1 MSGIKTRVRSI
12 ALLAAGGTLLSAC
25 GEKES
30 IGDESSPQVAAAN
43 AKLAAG
49 VVASE
54 ELILKLTPSLKKFA
68 PELFSRHCEFTG
80 LTPET
85 NSEVTFADLA
95 VEERIWSTT
104 RRRPLSRSPSLGDLL
119 SPPGLEIEEIGEAEI
134 SLTKGRF
141 SSPDRTRFESVIAIS
156 SLHSGMA
163 RLSMN
168 LAQWSRET
176 GTGRWQIA
184 SWRQT
189 SLRTLKAPAPFFE
202 EVLDEVLPDPA
213 TLAAARTSLHQKI
226 LVENYFGGKPAR
238 NRPGYSDKRFYPDSV
253 NIHPALSVTDVDGD
267 GLEDLYVCVRWGR
280 NLLLRNRGD
289 GAFEECAARFGL
301 DIDGRNTVALFAD
314 FDNDGDPDLLLGRSL
329 ERSLYLVNRDG
340 RFTAHPDPVVN
351 AALPWL
357 VTSASAA
364 DVNND
369 GLLDLYLCTYS
380 PLDINHRISGR
391 AVQAAPEWA
400 RRFLT
405 SEDAAEVVRRQAGA
419 HNYLSQ
425 VGPPNVLLLGRGTH
439 FEVAPSSPGM
449 AGYRNSFHAA
459 WNDFD
464 RDGDQDLYVANDFA
478 PDFLYR
484 NDGSD
489 GFTDITAAAGIDTMG
504 FAMGAAWGDYDGDG
518 YDDLYVSNMFSKAG
532 RRITAQIPELDRR
545 FAATAGGN
553 FLHRNKGD
561 GTLER
566 MSGGDGMP
574 IPVHLAGW
582 SWGGQFCDF
591 NNDGHLDLYVS
602 SGFYTPPPGMDIGI
616 DL

>member
-1 MSGIKTRVRSI
+1 MTGIETRLRSI
-12 ALLAAGGTLLSAC
+12 ALSAAGGLFLSAC

-30 IGDESSPQVAAAN
+30 TEESSAEAAPVN
-43 AKLAAG
+43 ARLAAE

-54 ELILKLTPSLKKFA
+54 ELILELTPTLKKFA
-68 PELFSRHCEFTG
+68 PELFSGQCEFTG

-85 NSEVTFADLA
+85 NSEVTFEDLA
-95 VEERIWSTT
+95 VEERIWSTP
-104 RRRPLSRSPSLGDLL
+104 RRRSLSRPPSLGDLL
-119 SPPGLEIEEIGEAEI
+119 TPPGLETEEIGKAEI
-134 SLTKGRF
+134 SLVKGRF
-141 SSPDRTRFESVIAIS
+141 FRSGRTRFESVIGIS

-168 LAQWSRET
+168 IAEWSRDP
-176 GTGRWQIA
+176 GTGRWQIID
-184 SWRQT
+184 WKQK
-189 SLRTLKAPAPFFE
+189 SLRALRAPAPFFE
-202 EVLDEVLPDPA
+202 EVLERVLPDA
-213 TLAAARTSLHQKI
+213 KTLAAARTSLHQKI
-226 LVENYFGGKPAR
+226 LVENYFGGNPAR
-238 NRPGYSDKRFYPDSV
+238 NRPGYSDSRFYPDSV
-253 NIHPALSVTDVDGD
+253 NIHPALSVADVDGD
-267 GLEDLYVCVRWGR
+267 GLEDLYVCVRWGK

-289 GAFEECAARFGL
+289 GTFEECATRFGL
-301 DIDGRNTVALFAD
+301 DVDGRNTVALFAD
-314 FDNDGDPDLLLGRSL
+314 FDNDGDLDLLLGRSL
-329 ERSLYLVNRDG
+329 ERSLYLVNREG
-340 RFTAHPDPVVN
+340 LFAPHPDPVVN

-369 GLLDLYLCTYS
+369 GFLDVYLCTYS
-380 PLDINHRISGR
+380 PLDINQRISGQ
-391 AVQAAPEWA
+391 AVKSAPEWA
-400 RRFLT
+400 RRFLAP
-405 SEDAAEVVRRQAGA
+405 EDAAEVVRRQTEE
-419 HNYLSQ
+419 HSYLAQ

-459 WNDFD
+459 WNDYD

-478 PDFLYR
+478 PDFFYR
-484 NDGSD
+484 NDGSG

-532 RRITAQIPELDRR
+532 RRITAQIPGLDRR

-553 FLHRNKGD
+553 FLYRNKGD

-591 NNDGHLDLYVS
+591 DNDGHLDLYVS
-602 SGFYTPPPGMDIGI
+602 SGFYTPPPGLDIGV